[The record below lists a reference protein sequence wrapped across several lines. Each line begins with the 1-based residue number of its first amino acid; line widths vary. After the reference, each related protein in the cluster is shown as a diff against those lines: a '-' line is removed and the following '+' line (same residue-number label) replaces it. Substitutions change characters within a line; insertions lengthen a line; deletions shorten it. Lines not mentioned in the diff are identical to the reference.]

1 MEQTNTPKG
10 SPPFTQ
16 KDQPRPTFPVSLRWY
31 NVSCRTL
38 HLGVMAVLFGGCIL
52 AVPYSRLG
60 FWHWS
65 TIFSGILLM
74 ILEWAHDRRW
84 WHRGKG
90 LLIWLHLGLC
100 LLIHILPRMTVP
112 LLWLILISGCVGSH
126 MQRRYRHWSVL
137 EGWEKR
143 DWTPKDI
150 R

>member
-1 MEQTNTPKG
+1 
-10 SPPFTQ
+10 
-16 KDQPRPTFPVSLRWY
+16 
-31 NVSCRTL
+31 
-38 HLGVMAVLFGGCIL
+38 
-52 AVPYSRLG
+52 
-60 FWHWS
+60 
-65 TIFSGILLM
+65 M

-100 LLIHILPRMTVP
+100 LLVHILPRMTVP